1 MNESPKGPFPIE
13 DFHATVTEGLKI
25 RGDVKA
31 IAAVIEGECW
41 FAHCDRD
48 FGVDFWILYIALP
61 VHIFYALSGE
71 ERRSTAEAIEEAARP
86 FFAST
91 PDDELRSVVITP
103 KVSPAT
109 ETWREFEEI
118 SMQAP
123 WPQICFQ
130 EE

>member
-1 MNESPKGPFPIE
+1 MNDDPLPIE
-13 DFHATVTEGLKI
+13 DFLASVTEALKI
-25 RGDVKA
+25 RGDARA
-31 IAAVIEGECW
+31 ITVIAEGESRFDSW
-41 FAHCDRD
+41 FNED
-48 FGVDFWILYIALP
+48 GYISSWTLKITLP
-61 VHIFYALSGE
+61 IHIFYALSDE

-91 PDDELRSVVITP
+91 PDDDLRSVVITL